1 MDNAY
6 LIAHKVRG
14 ESAFDIA
21 HRIDCPSCRAMGC
34 FECDNL
40 GYWWIV
46 STSGHRAHP
55 YEHQPLFELIEL
67 ADWGE
72 MPTDAI
78 EHFPTSATPAAPK
91 INLAAAL
98 GIAKPQVIITRR
110 L

>member
-1 MDNAY
+1 
-6 LIAHKVRG
+6 
-14 ESAFDIA
+14 
-21 HRIDCPSCRAMGC
+21 MGC

-40 GYWWIV
+40 GYWWIC

-55 YEHQPLFELIEL
+55 YWHTMMPINF
-67 ADWGE
+67 DVPE

-78 EHFPTSATPAAPK
+78 EHFPTSATPSAPK